1 MESMRIIQKKTKRG
15 TWERPQAGLIPKN
28 QIWFYHPEMQARVSE
43 AEADFRNGRYTRT
56 ESLEAAQAHLDGLK
70 RH

>member
-1 MESMRIIQKKTKRG
+1 MRIIRKKSERG
-15 TWERPQAGLIPKN
+15 TWERPQVGRIPKS
-28 QIWFYHPEMQARVSE
+28 QLWFYHPEMQARVSE

-56 ESLEAAQAHLDGLK
+56 ESLEAAQAHLDSQK